1 MKCLIL
7 SNTLLVTSSSVA
19 GNWRRWYFLMLWLDL
34 SHESYEMMILS
45 EKNPFQKLL
54 NEKQN
59 IHSIHGRVILWDIR
73 CLIFSFVVIQRKSN
87 NGEKKIVFKSLL
99 SSVLSE
105 SIILLIYVHLF
116 LIQMLLME
124 DFEVFQM

>member
-1 MKCLIL
+1 M
-7 SNTLLVTSSSVA
+7 N
-19 GNWRRWYFLMLWLDL
+19 
-34 SHESYEMMILS
+34 LS
-45 EKNPFQKLL
+45 EKNLFQKLL

-87 NGEKKIVFKSLL
+87 NGEKKIVFKSLI
-99 SSVLSE
+99 SSVLFE